1 LADQSREQLFV
12 NKASILIVGGGIA
25 GLTSAIALCQRG
37 FHVEI
42 IEQDPDWSVY
52 GVGIIQQGNVL
63 RAVAQLGILDDYIDA
78 GFPFNRIDIFLPD
91 GSLAARVPAPK
102 LNEAYPAQ
110 LGISR
115 RKLQTVLADQAR
127 EHGASIRLGVV
138 VTNMAQDDKGVD
150 VKFSDGSSGRYDLVI
165 GADGV
170 GSQIREMI
178 FPAAP
183 APAFVGQGVWRCNF
197 PCPEGLDA
205 LCVFEGPIG
214 MGLVPIAPDLM
225 YMYVTTPEPGNPRY
239 PVKGLAA
246 VMRDKLKHAPPQI
259 AELAATINDDEAV
272 VYKPLYWLLLDGDWY
287 NKRVILIGD
296 AAHAT
301 TPHLGQGAGM
311 AIEDSLVLAESLAQE
326 KTVAEAFASFMQ
338 RREARC
344 RYIVE
349 NSVAICKGQLGEGP
363 LVNNAQATM
372 AMFKV
377 TAEPI

>member
-1 LADQSREQLFV
+1 MEKLSVLV
-12 NKASILIVGGGIA
+12 VGGGIA
-25 GLTSAIALCQRG
+25 GLTSAIALRQRG
-37 FHVEI
+37 FQVLIVEK
-42 IEQDPDWSVY
+42 DPDWSVY

-78 GFPFNRIDIFLPD
+78 GFPFNRIDIYLPSGD
-91 GSLAARVPAPK
+91 LAAQVPAPK

-115 RKLQTVLADQAR
+115 RKLQKVLADQAR
-127 EHGASIRLGVV
+127 AHGAKIRLGVV
-138 VTNMAQDDKGVD
+138 VDTLTQDADGVD
-150 VKFSDGSSGRYDLVI
+150 VTFSDGGRGRFDVVV

-170 GSQIREMI
+170 NSQVRELL
-178 FPAAP
+178 FPDVP
-183 APAFVGQGVWRCNF
+183 EPAFAGQGVWRYNF

-205 LCVFEGPIG
+205 LSVFEGPIG

-239 PVKGLAA
+239 PTEGLAQ
-246 VMRDKLKHAPPQI
+246 VMRDKLKNAPPRI
-259 AELAATINDDEAV
+259 AELAATIDDDESV
-272 VYKPLYWLLLDGDWY
+272 VYKPLYWLMLDGDWY
-287 NKRVILIGD
+287 AGRVILIGD

-311 AIEDSLVLAESLAQE
+311 AIEDSLVLAETLATE
-326 KTVAEAFASFMQ
+326 DSVEAAFAAFMG
-338 RREARC
+338 RRAERC

-349 NSVAICKGQLGEGP
+349 NSVAICKGQIGEGP

-372 AMFKV
+372 EMFKV
-377 TAEPI
+377 TAAPI